1 MSLSSFFFSCSSTRH
16 NKNSQESMRIAD
28 VLSEEGE
35 EEEEEEEARRRR
47 RRRVLHKAPT
57 FSSRSVTVLSR
68 WFSKKKLAGPGSLPV
83 PVRSDKEVSV
93 SVSAAPGATR
103 EELSYNLGMGMGLA
117 FLLAK
122 SAAEVNKTME
132 LRAQMEMLLKE
143 VRTEIRR
150 KDAICSSSGSSN
162 NNNNNVSDSVTSSF
176 GSSNRISISPP
187 RCCGDASTGMAV
199 SKDVCGAGVESESNY
214 VTAGNTRNVSLDQM
228 EAELELELERLET
241 NLEGESSSAGLRR
254 AELNHEK
261 DDPSFESF
269 GVTYEEE
276 EGIIPQDTDEYNGVS
291 AHELERRLHELL
303 ATRQQEQIAELQ
315 SRLECMEQKLRE
327 KEFELCLWKQT
338 KCFDLQ
344 DEGASPRPSD
354 H

>member
-28 VLSEEGE
+28 VLSEE
-35 EEEEEEEARRRR
+35 EEEEEEARRRR
-47 RRRVLHKAPT
+47 RRGVLHKAPT

-83 PVRSDKEVSV
+83 PVRPDKEVSV

-122 SAAEVNKTME
+122 SAAEVNKMME
-132 LRAQMEMLLKE
+132 LRGQMEMLLKE

-150 KDAICSSSGSSN
+150 KDAICSSSGSSS
-162 NNNNNVSDSVTSSF
+162 NNNNVSDSVTSSF

-241 NLEGESSSAGLRR
+241 NLEGQSSSAGRHR

-276 EGIIPQDTDEYNGVS
+276 GIIPQDTHEYNGVS

-344 DEGASPRPSD
+344 DEGASPHPSD